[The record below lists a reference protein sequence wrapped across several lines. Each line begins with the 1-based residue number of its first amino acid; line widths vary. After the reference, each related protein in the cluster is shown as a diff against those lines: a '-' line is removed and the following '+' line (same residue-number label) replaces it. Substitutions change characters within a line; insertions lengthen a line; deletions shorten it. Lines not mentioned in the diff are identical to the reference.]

1 MSNKPIG
8 YWCPLC
14 GDLKEISNPFPWIDG
29 KAFHHGHC
37 PGLFIPVYRRL
48 DVPEVTTW
56 GESGGYHAI
65 TTSGAFGIIF
75 ALGGRETRLIWSNV
89 DCEGWDMAEQI
100 NYVAGAK

>member
-1 MSNKPIG
+1 M
-8 YWCPLC
+8 C
-14 GDLKEISNPFPWIDG
+14 GDLPTTPMMGIAILALH
-29 KAFHHGHC
+29 KADCIGFHA
-37 PGLFIPVYRRL
+37 IPVYRPL

-65 TTSGAFGIIF
+65 TTYGTFGIIF